1 MATAKVTDAAAARA
15 AGMAP
20 DRLDALVDHLDRT
33 YVQSGKLPHMQMLVS
48 RDEVPLLSVSRG
60 QARAT
65 GEPLQADALF
75 RIASMTKPV
84 TSVAFMRL
92 VEQGKVAL
100 DDPVTDVLPEFADL
114 RVGADGT
121 GRMTRPMRM
130 IDLLR
135 HTSGLT
141 YGLQRQ
147 TPIDARYREL
157 GLDEFQQKRSSDE
170 FIAALASLPL
180 EFSPGERWN
189 YGVSTD
195 VLGVIVER
203 LSGQDLETH
212 FRQNIFDPLGM
223 KDSFFTLPEDRTD
236 RLTDAW
242 GLGEDGL
249 RLRDR
254 GAASSWRRKLRF
266 RSGGGG
272 LISST
277 ADYHRFAR
285 MLLRGGELD
294 GARLL
299 QPETVA
305 QMRSNHLPGGGD
317 LASMSQAMFS
327 EADYAGVGFG
337 LGFAMTLANQQF
349 YWGGVFSTY
358 FFIDPVD
365 LDLAPVLHPI
375 PENMLAQTMRLAR
388 SVMAIASPSKP
399 ARTRWC
405 CCSAASRSTNRS
417 SAMARS

>member
-1 MATAKVTDAAAARA
+1 MATAKVADAAAARA
-15 AGMAP
+15 AGMDP
-20 DRLDALVDHLDRT
+20 NRLDALVDHLDRT

-121 GRMTRPMRM
+121 GRITRPMRM

-203 LSGQDLETH
+203 LSGQDLERH
-212 FRQNIFDPLGM
+212 FREHIFAPLGM
-223 KDSFFTLPEDRTD
+223 TDTFFTIPVDRID

-242 GLGEDGL
+242 RLEDD
-249 RLRDR
+249 RLKLKDR
-254 GAASSWRRKLRF
+254 GARSSWRRKLRF

-305 QMRSNHLPGGGD
+305 QMRRNHLPGGGD

-358 FFIDPVD
+358 FFIDPVER
-365 LDLAPVLHPI
+365 LIGLFMTQHLPSSTYPVRAELRAGI
-375 PENMLAQTMRLAR
+375 GA
-388 SVMAIASPSKP
+388 AIVERRGAS
-399 ARTRWC
+399 
-405 CCSAASRSTNRS
+405 
-417 SAMARS
+417 

>member
-15 AGMAP
+15 AGMDP

-114 RVGADGT
+114 RVGADGR
-121 GRMTRPMRM
+121 GRMKRPMQM

-147 TPIDARYREL
+147 TPIDACYREL

-212 FRQNIFDPLGM
+212 FRQKIFDPLGM

-305 QMRSNHLPGGGD
+305 QMRTNHLPGGGD

-358 FFIDPVD
+358 FFIDPVER
-365 LDLAPVLHPI
+365 LIGLFMTQHLPSSTYPVRAELRAGI
-375 PENMLAQTMRLAR
+375 GG
-388 SVMAIASPSKP
+388 AIVERRGRA
-399 ARTRWC
+399 
-405 CCSAASRSTNRS
+405 
-417 SAMARS
+417 

>member
-1 MATAKVTDAAAARA
+1 MAGADMATAKVTDAAAARA
-15 AGMAP
+15 AGMDP

-305 QMRSNHLPGGGD
+305 QMRTNHLPGGGD

-358 FFIDPVD
+358 FFIDPVER
-365 LDLAPVLHPI
+365 LIGLFMTQHLPSSTYPVRAELRAGI
-375 PENMLAQTMRLAR
+375 GA
-388 SVMAIASPSKP
+388 AIV
-399 ARTRWC
+399 TR
-405 CCSAASRSTNRS
+405 RGQR
-417 SAMARS
+417 